1 MLSRR
6 TLLGI
11 ISSLLLLATL
21 FAARNR
27 HTRAENL
34 PKDHQRCSVETQ
46 QGTREY
52 LLFAPPQ
59 TSSND
64 PRPLVIMLH
73 GFGGS
78 GANAA
83 KETGWSEKATQ
94 KNLIV
99 AYGEATRPNRATAP
113 HFRKNPQAWNDGSGR
128 FHAATEKMDDVAYVK
143 TLIEHVSQNHN
154 IDPNR
159 IFVTGFSN
167 GASMAFRVGA
177 ELADQVA
184 AIAPVS
190 GTCWLEKPKPTKSI
204 SLCYIT
210 GTEDSLNPIE
220 GGFPKLALGGK
231 EQGGA
236 SKPPVQT
243 FIERWAQALQCTST
257 PEQITIAPGVQQ
269 RIYRRDPNIATES
282 PVIHYVTIEGLGHH
296 WPGGVSLVPNI
307 LVGKP
312 SKKLIATDLIWDF
325 FDVHSP
331 HER

>member
-1 MLSRR
+1 MLTRR
-6 TLLGI
+6 SLLGI
-11 ISSLLLLATL
+11 VSSLLLLATL

-27 HTRAENL
+27 HSSAEDL
-34 PKDHQRCSVETQ
+34 PKDHQRCSVETP

-52 LLFAPPQ
+52 LLFAPNQ

-94 KNLIV
+94 KNFIV
-99 AYGEATRPNRATAP
+99 AYGEATRPDRSLAP

-128 FHAATEKMDDVAYVK
+128 FHAATEKIDDVAYIK
-143 TLIEHVSQNHN
+143 TLIEHVSQNHP

-177 ELADQVA
+177 ELSELVA

-190 GTCWLEKPKPTKSI
+190 GTCWLEKPKPSKSI

-210 GTEDSLNPIE
+210 GTADSLNPIE
-220 GGFPKLALGGK
+220 GGYPKLAFGGK

-236 SKPPVQT
+236 PKPPVQT
-243 FIERWAQALQCTST
+243 FIDQWAQALQCPSPT
-257 PEQITIAPGVQQ
+257 EQLTIAPGVQQ
-269 RIYRRDPNIATES
+269 RIYRPDPNKATKGSE
-282 PVIHYVTIEGLGHH
+282 IHYVTIEGLGHH

-325 FDVHSP
+325 FESHSP
-331 HER
+331 H

>member
-94 KNLIV
+94 KNFIV
-99 AYGEATRPNRATAP
+99 AYGEATRPDRSLAP

-128 FHAATEKMDDVAYVK
+128 FHAATEKIDDVAYVK
-143 TLIEHVSQNHN
+143 TLIDHVCQNQR

-177 ELADQVA
+177 ELSELVA
-184 AIAPVS
+184 AIAPVA
-190 GTCWLEKPKPTKSI
+190 GTSWIENPKPSKPI

-210 GTEDSLNPIE
+210 GTADSLNPLA
-220 GGFPKLALGGK
+220 GGYPKLAFGGK

-236 SKPPVQT
+236 PKPPVQT
-243 FIERWAQALQCTST
+243 FIDQWTQALQCNKS
-257 PEQITIAPGVQQ
+257 PERITNPPGVQL
-269 RIYRRDPNIATES
+269 RIYRNDSNKSKDKSDVHFIT
-282 PVIHYVTIEGLGHH
+282 VDGLGHH
-296 WPGGVSLVPNI
+296 WPGGMSLVPNL

-312 SKKLIATDLIWDF
+312 SNKLIATDLIWDF
-325 FDVHSP
+325 FENHC
-331 HER
+331 R

>member
-27 HTRAENL
+27 HTRAEDL
-34 PKDHQRCSVETQ
+34 LKDHQRCSVETQ

-128 FHAATEKMDDVAYVK
+128 FHAATEKIDDVAYVK

-243 FIERWAQALQCTST
+243 FIERWAQALKCTST